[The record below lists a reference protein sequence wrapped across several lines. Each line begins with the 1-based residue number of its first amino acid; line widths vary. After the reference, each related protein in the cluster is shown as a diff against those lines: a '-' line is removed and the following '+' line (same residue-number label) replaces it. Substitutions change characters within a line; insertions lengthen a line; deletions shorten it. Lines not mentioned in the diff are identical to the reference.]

1 MTEKKKLMLICPMLH
16 QGGMEKVCVATAR
29 ALTLYF
35 DITIVIFNSAD
46 IAFDVEGLHIIDIKL
61 GAKPGKLRKIL
72 NIVKRSVKVRGLK
85 KQLKPDVAYSFGPT
99 ANMVNAF
106 SKTGKEQVWLGLRS
120 YEDVNECVKIR
131 LFNPLADL
139 MVCCSKEIEWVLKV
153 KYGFKK
159 TTVLYNPFD
168 VEKIRASAED
178 SKPVLPWD
186 EEENSEGMCAEETN
200 SEKIRCFISMGREDD
215 VKGFWHM
222 LKAFSLVHK
231 KAPYSRLIL
240 MGDGS
245 FDEYKKL
252 AADLGVEK
260 AVYFPGM
267 QRNPYPY
274 LGRAHIYLL
283 ASRVEGFPN
292 ALVEGMAAGLVPLAV
307 NCLSG
312 PAEILT
318 EKETAA
324 SLNTWFE
331 KQVAEGEKPVRYGE
345 YGVLIPSLSPEKNLN
360 AFEISQEERALAET
374 MLSLLEDEELAK
386 RYRKTGAERAGIFT
400 FTHYVERILQMAGVR
415 E

>member
-1 MTEKKKLMLICPMLH
+1 MSEKKKLMLICPMLH

-29 ALTLYF
+29 ALTPYF

-46 IAFDVEGLHIIDIKL
+46 IAFDVEGLHIIDIKM

-85 KQLKPDVAYSFGPT
+85 KQLKPDIAYSFGPT

-106 SKTGKEQVWLGLRS
+106 SKTGKEKVWLGLRS
-120 YEDVNECVKIR
+120 YEDVNESVKIR
-131 LFNPLADL
+131 LFKPLADL
-139 MVCCSKEIEWVLKV
+139 MVCCSKEIERVLKV

-159 TTVLYNPFD
+159 TTVLYNPYD
-168 VEKIRASAED
+168 VEKIREAAAG

-186 EEENSEGMCAEETN
+186 ETENPED
-200 SEKIRCFISMGREDD
+200 IRCFISMGREDD

-222 LKAFSLVHK
+222 LKAFSLVHDK
-231 KAPYSRLIL
+231 NPQSRLIL

-252 AADLGVEK
+252 AAGLGIEG

-274 LGRAHIYLL
+274 LGRAQIYLL

-292 ALVEGMAAGLVPLAV
+292 ALVEGMAVGLVPLSV

-318 EKETAA
+318 DNEDAA
-324 SLNTWFE
+324 SLNAWFE
-331 KQVAEGEKPVRYGE
+331 ARRATGEEPIRYGE
-345 YGVLIPSLSPEKNLN
+345 YGILIPSLSPEKNLN
-360 AFEISQEERALAET
+360 PAEILEEERALAEV
-374 MLSLLEDEELAK
+374 MLSLLADEKMAEN
-386 RYRKTGAERAGIFT
+386 YRKAGMQRAGIFT
-400 FTHYVERILQMAGVR
+400 FTHYVEQILTMAGIR
-415 E
+415 H

>member
-1 MTEKKKLMLICPMLH
+1 MTGKKKLMLICPMLH

-29 ALTLYF
+29 ALTPYF

-46 IAFDVEGLHIIDIKL
+46 IAFDVEGLHIIDINI

-72 NIVKRSVKVRGLK
+72 NIVRRSRKVRGLK
-85 KQLKPDVAYSFGPT
+85 RQLKPDIAYSFGPT

-120 YEDVNECVKIR
+120 YEDVNEYVKIR
-131 LFNPLADL
+131 LFKSLADL
-139 MVCCSKEIEWVLKV
+139 MVCCSKEMERVLKV

-168 VEKIRASAED
+168 VEKIREAAAGSTPA
-178 SKPVLPWD
+178 LPWD
-186 EEENSEGMCAEETN
+186 MPQEQEDERE
-200 SEKIRCFISMGREDD
+200 IRCFISMGREDD

-222 LKAFSLVHK
+222 LKAFSVVHE
-231 KAPYSRLIL
+231 KAPQSRLIL
-240 MGDGS
+240 MGDGGFS
-245 FDEYKKL
+245 EYKEL
-252 AADLGVEK
+252 AAGLGITD

-274 LGRAHIYLL
+274 LGRAEFYLL

-292 ALVEGMAAGLVPLAV
+292 ALVEGMAAGLVPLSV

-318 EKETAA
+318 DSETVA
-324 SLNTWFE
+324 SLNDWFA
-331 KQVAEGEKPVRYGE
+331 KQKAAGEKPVRYGE
-345 YGVLIPSLSPEKNLN
+345 YGILIPSLSPEKNLN
-360 AFEISQEERALAET
+360 PAEITEEEKALAEV
-374 MLSLLEDEELAK
+374 MLSLLTDEKSAETYRMAGAK
-386 RYRKTGAERAGIFT
+386 RAGIFT
-400 FTHYVERILQMAGVR
+400 FRHYVEQILQMAGVKA
-415 E
+415 